1 MIRIT
6 INREFEISP
15 FIGIVSKVKKLDF
28 SKKIIAVVTPNF
40 QQQIIDKDSDHIPVM
55 AFTCC

>member
-1 MIRIT
+1 MMRIT
-6 INREFEISP
+6 INRELKISP

-40 QQQIIDKDSDHIPVM
+40 QQQIIDKNSDHIPVM